1 MQNRIVYGVGVVVA
15 LFATVACETVKSSN
29 PLTPTVAGP
38 IPGVD
43 ISAPK
48 LLEPQSG
55 TKIAIEKQ
63 PITLLIENS
72 YSTGVRPLNY
82 TFEIA
87 TDAAFANK
95 VFTRDTVTPGENGR
109 TSLKLPDALA
119 SGGNSRSYYWR
130 ARAQD
135 GANTGAFT
143 ASTFDV
149 FTPIVIGE
157 PVPTAP
163 APNATVTTLRP
174 PFTVNN
180 APRSGP
186 VGAISYLIEVAT
198 DGGFGNKIAAWTS
211 GESGG
216 AQTTF
221 NLPRDLAHNTVYYWH
236 VRAFDPTTTG
246 PWSTIRA
253 FQTFPEPAPEP
264 APIPVPSGPSGPVAN
279 DAFSLAGASVY
290 ASPAGVASWPATAT
304 ISSISFRSDG
314 VAVEFSKKNG
324 PGRWPDVIPPGW
336 DGPIQYTLWIA
347 MNIGGRWH
355 TCGTIEYWSGL
366 AASGGDVTRN
376 NQIAAN
382 WTYQCGPM
390 ARQPA
395 PGEQVG
401 FFVTAGDQRLKDV
414 AATHERS
421 NTIIVPFPSSAGQ
434 TFTF

>member
-1 MQNRIVYGVGVVVA
+1 MAAVA
-15 LFATVACETVKSSN
+15 LAAFAATACEATKSSN

-43 ISAPK
+43 ITPPK
-48 LLEPQSG
+48 ILEPASG
-55 TKIAIEKQ
+55 TKIAVDKQ
-63 PITLLIENS
+63 PITLMIENAS
-72 YSTGVRPLNY
+72 STGVRPLNY

-95 VFTRDTVTPGENGR
+95 VFSRDSVAPGDNGR
-109 TSLKLPDALA
+109 TALKLPDALA
-119 SGGNSRSYYWR
+119 SGGTTRSYFWR
-130 ARAQD
+130 TRAQD
-135 GANTGAFT
+135 GANTGSF
-143 ASTFDV
+143 SSSSFDV
-149 FTPIVIGE
+149 FTPIVIGAPQ
-157 PVPTAP
+157 PVSP
-163 APNATVTTLRP
+163 APNSTTSNLRP
-174 PFTVNN
+174 SLTINN

-198 DGGFGNKIAAWTS
+198 DGQFSNKFAAWTAGEGS
-211 GESGG
+211 GT
-216 AQTTF
+216 QTTF
-221 NLPRDLAHNTVYYWH
+221 TLPRDLSYSTVYYWH
-236 VRAFDPTTTG
+236 ARAFDPTTTG
-246 PWSTIRA
+246 AFSTIFA
-253 FQTFPEPAPEP
+253 FQTLAEPAPEP
-264 APIPVPSGPSGPVAN
+264 VPVPGPSGPIGPVAN
-279 DAFSLAGASVY
+279 DAFSLVGASVY
-290 ASPAGVASWPATAT
+290 ASPAGVASWPATTT
-304 ISSISFRSDG
+304 ISSISFRPDG

-324 PGRWPDVIPPGW
+324 AGRWPDVTPPGW
-336 DGPIQYTLWIA
+336 DGGIQYTLWIA

-355 TCGTIEYWSGL
+355 TCGTIEYWFGL

-421 NTIIVPFPSSAGQ
+421 NTIIVAFPGSYQ